1 MIALQVST
9 SSMEST
15 VHTLS
20 SKLDL
25 LMLTVM
31 AQANKDQRSARTRA
45 RASKIVCGDVAM
57 CRGKRLEEES
67 QAAQAEQSN
76 ALLDAVHSDALLFD

>member
-1 MIALQVST
+1 
-9 SSMEST
+9 MEST

-45 RASKIVCGDVAM
+45 RTLTRRKAVCDAVVM